1 VRDLYLLRFE
11 RVYVMRRVVLSF
23 LCCFALAWSGAI
35 SAQPPGDAGACP
47 PQGDATKAKVKRLNE
62 AKARI
67 DEVADDD
74 VDDTVTME
82 GLSEP
87 GDDRLRWQDG
97 QGVEITA
104 YVIDVRDGGAASS
117 NCHSAKRSEH
127 DTILELVPTQDAMDR
142 SHRVYAVVTP
152 QWRQAVAADRVDWS
166 TGALRAHYLQRWVI
180 LRGWL
185 LFNLEAAATS
195 LHTAALPGPDLT
207 RATAWEIHPVTSIE
221 LQEDVLEQ
229 QASGHSS
236 LPPAEGEELVRTTAF
251 LPPLPAGEGWGEG
264 RSFGCRLQ

>member
-1 VRDLYLLRFE
+1 
-11 RVYVMRRVVLSF
+11 MIPAF
-23 LCCFALAWSGAI
+23 LCCLGLS
-35 SAQPPGDAGACP
+35 SAVVSAHSPGDAACP
-47 PQGDATKAKVKRLNE
+47 PQGDASKAKLKRLNE
-62 AKARI
+62 AKARV
-67 DEVADDD
+67 DEVSDDD

-104 YVIDVRDGGAASS
+104 YVIEVHDGGAASS
-117 NCHSAKRSEH
+117 NCHSPRSSEH
-127 DTILELVPTQDAMDR
+127 DTILELAPTQDALDR
-142 SHRVYAVVTP
+142 AHRIYAVVSP

-185 LFNLEAAATS
+185 LFNFEGTGTS
-195 LHTAALPGPDLT
+195 LHTAAMPGPDIT

-229 QASGHSS
+229 QALREIEHQQLGAGVASGE
-236 LPPAEGEELVRTTAF
+236 P
-251 LPPLPAGEGWGEG
+251 EG
-264 RSFGCRLQ
+264 RFLGGR